1 MGTWLIMTMGVALA
15 MVVYR
20 MRRKD
25 EDKLE
30 QPSNF
35 VMFFHPSKGEGDI
48 FLGGLIVLY
57 LFSRFAL
64 DMFQTI
70 RGIF

>member
-1 MGTWLIMTMGVALA
+1 MATWIILTIAVVVA

-20 MRRKD
+20 MRRP
-25 EDKLE
+25 EEEKLE

-35 VMFFHPSKGEGDI
+35 VMFFHPSKGEGDL
-48 FLGGLIVLY
+48 FLGGLLALY
-57 LFSRFAL
+57 FFSRFAL

-70 RGIF
+70 RSIF